1 MYLNFFLFKE
11 VCLKRK
17 FRYPNCMDSEVFRV
31 TVNFRGRVQGVGFR
45 WNVRDEAS
53 GFEIAG
59 YVKNLSNGSVELVAE
74 GDEAEVNRF
83 LASVEN
89 RMCGYVSDKTVL
101 ERVGQSQFEGFLIA
115 Y

>member
-1 MYLNFFLFKE
+1 
-11 VCLKRK
+11 
-17 FRYPNCMDSEVFRV
+17 MDSEVFRV

-74 GDEAEVNRF
+74 GDKAEVNRF

-101 ERVGQSQFEGFLIA
+101 ERVGQSQFEGFVIA